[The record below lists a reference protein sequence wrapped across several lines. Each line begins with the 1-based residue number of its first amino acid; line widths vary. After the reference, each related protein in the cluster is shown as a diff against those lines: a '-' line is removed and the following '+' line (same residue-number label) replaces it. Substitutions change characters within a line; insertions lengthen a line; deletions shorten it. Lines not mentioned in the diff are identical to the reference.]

1 MTAFDAEQLR
11 HGTGVFVVLPPEPG
25 LPARL
30 AAALVEGRA
39 LFIIKTT
46 PFITLILQ
54 TGQRVTV
61 SADRVYS
68 DARSALAAACRLTTQ
83 GA

>member
-1 MTAFDAEQLR
+1 MTARDAEQLR
-11 HGTGVFVVLPPEPG
+11 HGTDVFVVLPPEPG
-25 LPARL
+25 VPARL

-39 LFIIKTT
+39 LFLIKTA

-68 DARSALAAACRLTTQ
+68 DVRSALAAACRVATQ